1 MGGWENIVQGHGIL
15 LMVVGMSVVFVSL
28 VLLMYV
34 MKGLKRYQILLHRRV
49 QRRSAQPGDPLA
61 IVGPDGSQDIPG
73 VVVAAIALTLVL
85 EEESAHDEES
95 LVLTLHAIPRP
106 YSNWWQS
113 RIERFWPVKMTSG
126 RSEVFKQP
134 DPERGK
140 EV

>member
-1 MGGWENIVQGHGIL
+1 M
-15 LMVVGMSVVFVSL
+15 LMIVGMSVVFVSL

-34 MKGLKRYQILLHRRV
+34 MKGLKRYQSVLHRRI
-49 QRRSAQPGDPLA
+49 QRRRAEGGDPLA

-73 VVVAAIALTLVL
+73 VVVAAIALTLIF

-126 RSEVFKQP
+126 RTGVFRRP

>member
-1 MGGWENIVQGHGIL
+1 MAGWSGIAEGNGIM

-34 MKGLKRYQILLHRRV
+34 MKALKRYQILLHRRV
-49 QRRSAQPGDPLA
+49 QKRDTEPGDPLA
-61 IVGPDGSQDIPG
+61 ITGPEGSEDIPG
-73 VVVAAIALTLVL
+73 VVVAAIAMTLIF

-113 RIERFWPVKMTSG
+113 RIERFWPVQLTSG
-126 RSEVFKQP
+126 RSEVFNRP

>member
-1 MGGWENIVQGHGIL
+1 MAGWSGIEEGNGIM
-15 LMVVGMSVVFVSL
+15 LMVVGMSVVFVAL

-34 MKGLKRYQILLHRRV
+34 MKALKRYQILLHRRV
-49 QRRSAQPGDPLA
+49 QKRDAQPGDPLA
-61 IVGPDGSQDIPG
+61 IVGPDGSEDIPG
-73 VVVAAIALTLVL
+73 VVVAAIALTLIF

-113 RIERFWPVKMTSG
+113 RIERFWPVRYSSG
-126 RSEVFKQP
+126 SQEVFRHA